1 MRVETNRLRW
11 AIVCLAFMGA
21 AAMTMASPALGQSAS
36 TGTTT
41 APPFGLANT
50 VGLYVYPNK
59 GQTNQQLLSDES
71 TCYSDAKTQTGV
83 DPTAKTPTPTP
94 DTEKG
99 GGAKG
104 AAKGAA
110 AGAVVGGAVN
120 GDAGS
125 GAARGA
131 AVGTIR
137 GRRQQKKANEEA
149 DKDAQTQ
156 AQTTQQ
162 QNLDKFKRSMTA
174 CLESKGYSVH

>member
-1 MRVETNRLRW
+1 MSNVTRNFARLGLC
-11 AIVCLAFMGA
+11 VCGAVVLALPA
-21 AAMTMASPALGQSAS
+21 AAQSAS
-36 TGTTT
+36 SSASTSTS
-41 APPFGLANT
+41 APPYGMANT

-59 GQTNQQLLSDES
+59 GQSNQELLSDES
-71 TCYSDAKTQTGV
+71 VCYSNAKQQTGV
-83 DPTAKTPTPTP
+83 DPTAKAPTPQA

-110 AGAVVGGAVN
+110 AGAVVGEAVN

-131 AVGTIR
+131 AVGTVR
-137 GRRQQKKANEEA
+137 GRRQQKKANEQAE
-149 DKDAQTQ
+149 KDAQNQ
-156 AQTTQQ
+156 AQTTEQ
-162 QNLDKFKRSMTA
+162 QNMDKFKRAMSA